1 MGGGGGEGGQT
12 ESSCNRAVSVR
23 APPTD
28 VCGTRAPCAAEA
40 KLLRMQPL
48 HALALEEAPRPG
60 CLPVEAHCLGELQE
74 AETID
79 AVGNP

>member
-1 MGGGGGEGGQT
+1 
-12 ESSCNRAVSVR
+12 
-23 APPTD
+23 
-28 VCGTRAPCAAEA
+28 
-40 KLLRMQPL
+40 MQPL

-74 AETID
+74 AATID